1 MSALQKGNPAYRD
14 VTVMIAEW
22 DKWGRSDVAKKL
34 GVRRRSTLI
43 MFVDG
48 KEVGRVVAQTDTPSI
63 EGLFKAALQA

>member
-1 MSALQKGNPAYRD
+1 
-14 VTVMIAEW
+14 MIAEW